1 MELNDLKNNR
11 DTSPLITVLIPTYNR
26 RNFLPEALASVVNQ
40 DYQNLEIFVMN
51 DGGEDVSDIVESF
64 DDSRIILI
72 NGKENRG
79 LPCRL
84 NEALAQAQGKYVCY
98 LGDDDLFYPH
108 HVSTLVDALETKTD
122 CQVAYSDLYKVYC
135 RIEADGTRKVL
146 SKIVEVSRDFDR
158 FLMFYFNHALHVSIM
173 HRRDLLDKAGP
184 YNEKQKVLVDWD
196 LTKRLVFFSD
206 FHHVH
211 EITGEFYAPMNKS
224 DRISVRQRRDKS
236 EYHRNVM
243 AIRTIR
249 PAKPWPKVDDM
260 SVIFTSDI
268 FDQQAGKTLG
278 LIWRHTFYPY
288 EVYLP
293 IPGEDF
299 GKVQTDMP
307 NIVCVP
313 VDRGCSQSRQ
323 VDAALEKCRGEYVA
337 IVPRGYPI
345 HEMWVEDPL
354 YALINGRNDCQGFVL
369 EQSSNGCWAA
379 VVRKDALEKARRN
392 FRHLSVRDSLAQAG
406 CLLDRLRPD
415 QISFQFD
422 ELLNRARSDET
433 EGNWAVAARVYE
445 HIAENHRNELWMK
458 SLAAKAFYHAAEHE
472 KALEY
477 SREVNGQRP
486 TVDTLLVEAKIHREL
501 KDFDK
506 AIELLES
513 AESILKPGRYKW
525 KEPSSAAR

>member
-1 MELNDLKNNR
+1 MKQNSLKNNG
-11 DTSPLITVLIPTYNR
+11 PLVTVLVPTYNR
-26 RNFLPEALASVVNQ
+26 RNFLPEALESVVNQ

-64 DDSRIILI
+64 GDPRIIFI
-72 NGKENRG
+72 NGKENRK
-79 LPCRL
+79 LPYRL
-84 NEALAQAQGKYVCY
+84 NEALAKAQGKYVCY

-122 CQVAYSDLYKVYC
+122 CHVAYSDLYKVYC
-135 RIEADGTRKVL
+135 RIEADGTREIL
-146 SKIVEVSRDFDR
+146 SKVVEISRDFDR
-158 FLMFYFNHALHVSIM
+158 FFMFYFNHALHVSLM

-206 FHHVH
+206 FHHVY
-211 EITGEFYAPMNKS
+211 EITGEFYAPINQS

-236 EYHRNVM
+236 DYHRNVM
-243 AIRTIR
+243 TIRTIR
-249 PAKPWPKVDDM
+249 PPKPWPKVDDM
-260 SVIFTSDI
+260 SVIFTSDR
-268 FDQQAGKTLG
+268 FDQKAGTTLG

-299 GKVQTDMP
+299 GKVETDMP
-307 NIVCVP
+307 NILCVP
-313 VDRGCSQSRQ
+313 VSRGCSQTQQ
-323 VDAALEKCRGEYVA
+323 VDVALEKCQGEYIT
-337 IVPRGYPI
+337 IVPRGYPV

-354 YALINGRNDCQGFVL
+354 YALINGRNDRPGFVL
-369 EQSSNGCWAA
+369 DQSTDEHLAV
-379 VVRKDALEKARRN
+379 VVRKDALKKARRK
-392 FRHLSVRDSLAQAG
+392 FRHLSVRDSLAKAG
-406 CLLDRLRPD
+406 YSLEKLRPEE
-415 QISFQFD
+415 ISFQFD
-422 ELLNRARSDET
+422 ELYNRACLDER
-433 EGNWAVAARVYE
+433 EGNWAIAARVYE

-458 SLAAKAFYHAAEHE
+458 SLAAKAFYHACEHE

-477 SREVNGQRP
+477 SCEVNRQRP

-506 AIELLES
+506 AIELLER
-513 AESILKPGRYKW
+513 AESILKPGKSKCKGLSRT
-525 KEPSSAAR
+525 AR